1 MLGAA
6 EEMSRAE
13 MLAALAPAEQKEALA
28 ALDQDAVVS
37 LLYDWR
43 FWARPKQLEP
53 DGAWR
58 VWLMLAGRG
67 FGKTR
72 AGAEWVRRKVEA
84 RQATRIALVAPTA
97 ADARDVMIEGESG
110 LLAISPPD
118 FRPHY
123 EPSKRRLTWPN
134 GAVATAFSADEP
146 ARLRGPHFD
155 AAWCDELAAWRYEE
169 AWDMLMLGLRL
180 GSDPRAVVTTTPKP
194 TRLVKNL
201 VNSPGTVAVTRGATR
216 ENRRNLAPAFLAE
229 IARRYEGTR
238 LGRQELEAE
247 ILEDAPGA
255 LWRREMFERDGMRLK
270 APPTLQ
276 RIVVAIDPAATSRAH
291 SDETGIIVA
300 GLADNGHATVLEDL
314 SGRFTPQQWAAR
326 ALGAYRKFA
335 ADRIV
340 AEVNNGGEMVD
351 PSGLRGGDLNG

>member
-6 EEMSRAE
+6 EEISRAE

-53 DGAWR
+53 EGAWR

-146 ARLRGPHFD
+146 SRLRGPQFD

-229 IARRYEGTR
+229 IARRYDGTR

-255 LWRREMFERDGMRLK
+255 LWRRDMFEREGMRLK
-270 APPTLQ
+270 APPSHFEKLVSNTAPPRSPDFYIPLFASAYAANDLALCQ
-276 RIVVAIDPAATSRAH
+276 DGLVRLPPNLFEVLIQNNSGVSLPSSGNKIVCGPVA
-291 SDETGIIVA
+291 V
-300 GLADNGHATVLEDL
+300 
-314 SGRFTPQQWAAR
+314 Q
-326 ALGAYRKFA
+326 Y
-335 ADRIV
+335 
-340 AEVNNGGEMVD
+340 
-351 PSGLRGGDLNG
+351 